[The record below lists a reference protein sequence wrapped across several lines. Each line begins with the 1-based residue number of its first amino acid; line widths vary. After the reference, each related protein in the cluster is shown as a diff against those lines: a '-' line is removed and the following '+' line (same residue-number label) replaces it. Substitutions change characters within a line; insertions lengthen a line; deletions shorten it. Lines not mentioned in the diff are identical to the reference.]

1 MTSKDREISSF
12 LAIKG
17 IYIEETFRAFRD
29 WDLNFSADQN
39 LKHIQ
44 SSNSIGAPSA
54 GWLRNFLWV
63 THRRYRIDHGDL
75 PLIQL
80 AKAGW
85 HIDDWRP
92 LLLWHSCNSDELLRL
107 FLAEW
112 LFSKREEEIVAI
124 TTQSVH
130 EFLSAL
136 TTKRLGAADAWTEST
151 ISRAASKLLKTAVE
165 FRLLEG
171 RKVKSF
177 AAYRLPESSFMYLL
191 HALMDREKS
200 TRRVVDARDW
210 QVFLMRPQDVEE
222 ELLRLHQFGK
232 LRFERAGTFLELTLP
247 CKHAEEFIRSR
258 AG

>member
-1 MTSKDREISSF
+1 MTTQDRESSSF

-29 WDLNFSADQN
+29 WDLNLSADEN

-44 SSNSIGAPSA
+44 TSNSIGAPSS

-63 THRRYRIDHGDL
+63 THRRYRIDQGDL
-75 PLIQL
+75 SLIQL
-80 AKAGW
+80 AQTGW

-92 LLLWHSCNSDELLRL
+92 LLLWHSCQSDELLRL
-107 FLAEW
+107 FLADW
-112 LFSKREEEIVAI
+112 LFTKRAQDVVAI
-124 TTQSVH
+124 TAQSVR
-130 EFLSAL
+130 EFLAAL
-136 TTKRLGAADAWTEST
+136 ITERLGTADAWTETT

-177 AAYRLPESSFMYLL
+177 TAYRLPEVSFMYLL
-191 HALMDREKS
+191 HALMEREKS
-200 TRRVVDARDW
+200 SRRVVDAQDW
-210 QVFLMRPQDVEE
+210 QIFLMSPQDVEE
-222 ELLRLHQFGK
+222 ELLRLHQYGK